1 MSAQPTTPTD
11 GSSQFSMGKL
21 RKEDFS
27 SAQEFAEEIASALIG
42 SQPINGAQSGSRIT
56 KKTDRLGIQA
66 NATSVVAAYDLS
78 DCILNLECSDD
89 APTRGIL
96 CIKGNKVTFTGAIPT
111 ANYILVITKIT
122 VF

>member
-1 MSAQPTTPTD
+1 MSDTPTNPSD
-11 GSSQFSMGKL
+11 GSSQFTMGKL
-21 RKEDFS
+21 RKDEYS
-27 SAQEFAEEIASALIG
+27 SAQEFAEDIAFALSG

-56 KKTDRLGIQA
+56 KKTDRFGIQA
-66 NATSVVAAYDLS
+66 GASTVDAPYDLS

-96 CIKGNKVTFTGAIPT
+96 CIRGSKVFLTGATPT
-111 ANYILVITKIT
+111 ANYTLAVTKIT